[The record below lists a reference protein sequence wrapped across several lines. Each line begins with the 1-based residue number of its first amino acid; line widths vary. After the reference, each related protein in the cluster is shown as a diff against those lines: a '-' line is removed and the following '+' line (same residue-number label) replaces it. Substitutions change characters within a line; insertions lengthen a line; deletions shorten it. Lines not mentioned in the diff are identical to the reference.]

1 MTKFTNCAIMLYIEL
16 KKGKWMI
23 MKFGLNKKRKTS
35 PSKAKTIL
43 RTADSRSSAIEVI
56 INKYGDIIKNFKGL
70 YIEKFFSDGM
80 LLTHLYPKTAVLVSD
95 NPFVAEFYSDISY
108 KTVVDIRMIEGYFY
122 RDNISEE
129 KKEETFKRMIKYL
142 NHDIKYS
149 DIGITNWYEFSR
161 AAIFYCLCRMASSP
175 HSIKYK
181 GNEICDMKMSKSSKK
196 ITNLINDDYKIDY
209 FRNAKIQIVR
219 PEVEIKPHSDDFVFM
234 NLPKKYDSN
243 DALEFAA
250 EFMQYDNG
258 VFFMEDS
265 DVNRTIFEKFKIISK
280 KGIYEPSDVAV
291 NSKNV
296 IAVVR
301 HKGKIY
307 D

>member
-1 MTKFTNCAIMLYIEL
+1 MLYIEL
-16 KKGKWMI
+16 KKGKWMMI

-108 KTVVDIRMIEGYFY
+108 KTVVDIRMIEGYFF
-122 RDNISEE
+122 RDKVSQE
-129 KKEETFKRMIKYL
+129 KKEEVFSKMIKYL

-149 DIGITNWYEFSR
+149 DIGVTNWYEFSR

-181 GNEICDMKMSKSSKK
+181 GNEICDIKMSKSSKK

-219 PEVEIKPHSDDFVFM
+219 PEVEIKPRFDDFVFM

-258 VFFMEDS
+258 IFLMEDS

-280 KGIYEPSDVAV
+280 KEVYEPSDVAV

>member
-1 MTKFTNCAIMLYIEL
+1 MLYIEL
-16 KKGKWMI
+16 KKGKWMMI

-108 KTVVDIRMIEGYFY
+108 KTVVDIRMIEGYFF
-122 RDNISEE
+122 RDKVSQE
-129 KKEETFKRMIKYL
+129 KKEEVFSKMIKYL

-149 DIGITNWYEFSR
+149 DIGVTNWYEFSR

-181 GNEICDMKMSKSSKK
+181 GNEICDIKMSKSSKK

-258 VFFMEDS
+258 IFLMEDS

-280 KGIYEPSDVAV
+280 KEVYEPSDVAV